1 MPHPLILCRA
11 TYLLLLIKK
20 LTSASTPC
28 PRPRRTPPLFSP
40 TPAHGTCPRH
50 RSCPQPRRHA
60 HGPSPCRRARGPR
73 MHPVPVVP
81 LPPPTDLAHN
91 RARTRMN
98 PAPAVVPADIAS
110 LNRAWIQPP
119 MHAHGALALRDAGSP
134 RALSRFSASSLG
146 AGRGGRSC
154 AGSPASHPCSRASP
168 TTTTRM
174 QSSRPCSSSTGFA
187 PRATSW
193 HRKKS
198 SYRLSGSVRRLW

>member
-1 MPHPLILCRA
+1 VRPHLAPAPAVPRRCSLPHPHMEPAPATDLVHNRA
-11 TYLLLLIKK
+11 GTRMDPAPAAVPADRGC
-20 LTSASTPC
+20 TQSPSCPC
-28 PRPRRTPPLFSP
+28 PR
-40 TPAHGTCPRH
+40 
-50 RSCPQPRRHA
+50 
-60 HGPSPCRRARGPR
+60 RRARGPR

-91 RARTRMN
+91 RACTRMN